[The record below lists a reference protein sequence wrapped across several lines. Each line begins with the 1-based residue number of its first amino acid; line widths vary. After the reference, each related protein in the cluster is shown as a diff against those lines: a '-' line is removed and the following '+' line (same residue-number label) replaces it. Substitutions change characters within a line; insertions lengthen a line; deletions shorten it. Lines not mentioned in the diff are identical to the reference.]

1 MIKAAY
7 KSVSGMQGAGDG
19 VRDVVAITGKAGNE
33 DNAHAGVRK
42 KRANCCRRRCKDE
55 QGMSASDP
63 GNLRGGVCDQLRLL
77 NGTRRSF

>member
-7 KSVSGMQGAGDG
+7 KSVSGLQGAGDG

-42 KRANCCRRRCKDE
+42 QRALFLQTSVQRRAGYEC
-55 QGMSASDP
+55 
-63 GNLRGGVCDQLRLL
+63 
-77 NGTRRSF
+77 F